1 MTPLE
6 HLGLRQGADE
16 RAIKRAYAQQLRFAR
31 PEQDPAAFQALNEAY
46 QAALHAVREQTPPD
60 DAADRMPIE
69 HSASAEIAAA
79 STAVSEQGQAA
90 ESPVTHAD
98 HTPFD
103 FDAYMTELIERA
115 DTNDP
120 DAVAAWLAQQ
130 PALWS
135 LEVKAA
141 VGEATLHVLF
151 QHAGRVPLPG
161 PVFDRVLRFFD
172 LDQILAGP
180 HPLALQSLRRRLRL
194 NWEMQPDHVG
204 ELASRVRNPDGGI
217 EVASTRRHLAALG
230 TPFTWV
236 RALRQA
242 LPPRRPTE
250 RAVFLQRMLE
260 GQPEEAPDALDRRQ
274 MAFWLRAGDRSRFSL
289 PRLAVGAAR
298 AGVALLAAFTAD
310 LALEATLGQGDDPFR
325 PWLTFIVA
333 ILCALWGILTAGF
346 SAAIWQAL
354 PERSG
359 HAPALWL
366 RRVFVPILCLLAIG
380 LRITAPHGPSSILA
394 PVGSNSPSAASWQR
408 DAAMVVAVIALLI
421 AVFRFARRAHWHFP
435 DWPRGVY
442 AIMLYGVLKALVF
455 GGRIFV
461 DYSEVVAVL
470 AFAVWAADLWRHRI
484 FLR

>member
-31 PEQDPAAFQALNEAY
+31 PDQDPAAFQALNEAY
-46 QAALHAVREQTPPD
+46 QAALGAIREQTAPD
-60 DAADRMPIE
+60 DAPDRTPIG
-69 HSASAEIAAA
+69 HDASAEAAA
-79 STAVSEQGQAA
+79 KSTAPSEQDQAV
-90 ESPVTHAD
+90 ESPVPHAD
-98 HTPFD
+98 QALFD

-115 DTNDP
+115 NSNDP

-135 LEVKAA
+135 LEVKAV
-141 VGEATLHVLF
+141 VGEATLRALF
-151 QHAGRVPLPG
+151 QHAGRIPLPG

-180 HPLALQSLRRRLRL
+180 PTLALQSLRRRLRL
-194 NWEMQPDHVG
+194 SWELQPDHVG

-217 EVASTRRHLAALG
+217 EVASARRHLAALEA
-230 TPFTWV
+230 PFAWF
-236 RALRQA
+236 RLLRQA

-260 GQPEEAPDALDRRQ
+260 GHPEEAPDAIDRRQ
-274 MAFWLRAGDRSRFSL
+274 MTFWLRAGDRSRFSV

-298 AGVALLAAFTAD
+298 AGVALLAAFAAD
-310 LALEATLGQGDDPFR
+310 LALKATFGQDDDPFR
-325 PWLTFIVA
+325 AWLTFIVA
-333 ILCALWGILTAGF
+333 ILCTLWAILTTGF

-354 PERSG
+354 PEGSG
-359 HAPALWL
+359 HAPTLWL
-366 RRVFVPILCLLAIG
+366 RRAFVPVLCLLAIG
-380 LRITAPHGPSSILA
+380 LHITAPQEPLSVLA
-394 PVGSNSPSAASWQR
+394 PVGSTAPLAASWQR
-408 DAAMVVAVIALLI
+408 DAAMAVAVIALLL
-421 AVFRFARRAHWHFP
+421 AVFRFARRANWHFP

-455 GGRIFV
+455 GGRVFV
-461 DYSEVVAVL
+461 DYSEVVAAL
-470 AFAVWAADLWRHRI
+470 AFAVWAADLWRHRNY
-484 FLR
+484 LR